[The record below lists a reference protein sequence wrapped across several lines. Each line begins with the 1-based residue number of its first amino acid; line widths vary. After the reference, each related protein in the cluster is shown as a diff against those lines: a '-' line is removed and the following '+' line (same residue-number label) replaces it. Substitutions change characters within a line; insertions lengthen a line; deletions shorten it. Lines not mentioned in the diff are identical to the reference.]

1 MDLGQVFTDRVVANY
16 MVSLFSHVSKGRIL
30 EPCFGGGAFLR
41 ACKEAGY
48 KNVYGCEI
56 DERLY
61 KEVVD
66 NFPDYQLFQ
75 TDFLDYNP
83 EDVFDGIIMN
93 PPYVRQEKIDDLE
106 SLGISKEKLRKNS
119 IYKGLPSTANLYMYF
134 IIKAIDLL
142 KDNGE
147 LVVIFPSSWM
157 NARSGQSFNNL
168 LIERTRVEREI
179 HICGE
184 VFEKD
189 ALVDVVI
196 LKLIKDSTPSKIKE
210 IEPEYLELTEG
221 TLREREGIGHCE
233 EFVLNLSVPFSKYS
247 SVRRGLTTGWN
258 TMFINPKGV
267 DSKPE
272 ECITKIISS
281 PKAIHGYSTSLA
293 ETDDLLMIPQG
304 QMLTDGLQEYIT
316 HFAEILSNEKK
327 PKTLYEKFQISSE
340 WYTLNKI
347 DSNGILF
354 SYFVRNDMKFIMN
367 TSNVLARDNF
377 YIIYPE
383 IDRYLMFAL
392 LNNFFTYY
400 QLETIGKKYG
410 AGLLKLQRY
419 DIEKLQ
425 FVDVDSI
432 SEEDKE
438 KLTSLAKKLVQFS
451 EEKCI
456 YDITAILSKYTD
468 KKMDEILVA
477 YQSIKKKRLEA
488 S

>member
-30 EPCFGGGAFLR
+30 EPCFGSGAFLR

-66 NFPDYQLFQ
+66 DFPDYQLFQ

-106 SLGISKEKLRKNS
+106 SLGISKEKLRING

-196 LKLIKDSTPSKIKE
+196 LKLMKDSTPSKIKE

-281 PKAIHGYSTSLA
+281 PKAVHGYSTSLA

-340 WYTLNKI
+340 WYTLNEI

>member
-106 SLGISKEKLRKNS
+106 SLGISKEKLRKKS

-221 TLREREGIGHCE
+221 TLKEREGIGHCE

-340 WYTLNKI
+340 WYTLNEI

>member
-30 EPCFGGGAFLR
+30 EPCFGSGAFLR

-66 NFPDYQLFQ
+66 DFPDYQLFQ

-106 SLGISKEKLRKNS
+106 SLGISKEKLRKNG

-196 LKLIKDSTPSKIKE
+196 LKLMKDSTPSKIKE

-281 PKAIHGYSTSLA
+281 PKAVHGYSTSLA

-340 WYTLNKI
+340 WYTLNEI

>member
-1 MDLGQVFTDRVVANY
+1 MDLGQVFTNRIVANY
-16 MVSLFSHVSKGRIL
+16 MVSLFSHRVSKGRIL

-48 KNVYGCEI
+48 KHVYGCEI

-61 KEVVD
+61 RKVVD
-66 NFPDYQLFQ
+66 EYPEYQLLQ
-75 TDFLDYNP
+75 ADFLDYNP
-83 EDVFDGIIMN
+83 SETFDGIIMN

-106 SLGISKEKLRKNS
+106 SLGISKEKLRKNR

-147 LVVIFPSSWM
+147 LVVIFPSCWM
-157 NARSGQSFNNL
+157 NARSGQSFKNL
-168 LIERTRVEREI
+168 LIERTMVEREI

-184 VFEKD
+184 VFEKN

-196 LKLIKDSTPSKIKE
+196 LKLIKDGTSSEIKD

-221 TLREREGIGHCE
+221 TLKEGICHCK

-258 TMFINPKGV
+258 MMFINPKGV
-267 DSKPE
+267 NSQPE
-272 ECITKIISS
+272 EWITKIISS
-281 PKAIHGYSTSLA
+281 PKAVHGYSTSLA
-293 ETDDLLMIPQG
+293 ETDDLLMISQG
-304 QMLTDGLQEYIT
+304 QMLTEELQEYIT
-316 HFAEILSNEKK
+316 HFAEILSSEKK
-327 PKTLYEKFQISSE
+327 PKTLYEKFQTSSE
-340 WYTLNKI
+340 WYTLNEI

-367 TSNVLARDNF
+367 TSNVLVRDNF

-400 QLETIGKKYG
+400 QLEAIGKKYG

-425 FVDVDSI
+425 FVDINSI

-456 YDITAILSKYTD
+456 YDITAVLSKYTD
-468 KKMDEILVA
+468 KKTDEILGA

>member
-30 EPCFGGGAFLR
+30 EPCFGSGAFLR

-66 NFPDYQLFQ
+66 DFPDYQLFQ

-106 SLGISKEKLRKNS
+106 SLGISKEKLRKNG

-281 PKAIHGYSTSLA
+281 PKAVHGYSTSLA

-340 WYTLNKI
+340 WYTLNEI